1 MKNIWLNAERG
12 KFLLTPMSGKKC
24 GPVFSNLKQLGS
36 RISGRDYL
44 GKAEEETSTSVSF
57 QFMRKR
63 CEKINNSQL
72 NSSAMSYTI
81 EIPCSVVRP
90 MNSYATRIS
99 VYNSY
104 FNSFFA
110 RLSLFK
116 GRSLRK
122 SGYEI
127 GKCHFTTSVWTFCE
141 WTPFTIQFS
150 NVFIVFGLYQKYF
163 ILNFLSNETC
173 FHRSHFLGFSYRKGF
188 STFQ

>member
-63 CEKINNSQL
+63 CEKINHSQL
-72 NSSAMSYTI
+72 NSSVISYTI

-116 GRSLRK
+116 GRSLRN

-127 GKCHFTTSVWTFCE
+127 GKCHLLRAFEHFASE
-141 WTPFTIQFS
+141 LRLQFS
-150 NVFIVFGLYQKYF
+150 FRTYLSFSGCTKS
-163 ILNFLSNETC
+163 ILS
-173 FHRSHFLGFSYRKGF
+173 
-188 STFQ
+188 

>member
-1 MKNIWLNAERG
+1 MAKNFILVSQQMKNIWLNAERG

-24 GPVFSNLKQLGS
+24 GPVFSNLKQRGS

-63 CEKINNSQL
+63 CEKINHSQL
-72 NSSAMSYTI
+72 NSSVISYTI

-127 GKCHFTTSVWTFCE
+127 GKCHLLRAFEHFASE
-141 WTPFTIQFS
+141 LRLQFS
-150 NVFIVFGLYQKYF
+150 FRTSLSFSGCAKS
-163 ILNFLSNETC
+163 ILS
-173 FHRSHFLGFSYRKGF
+173 
-188 STFQ
+188 

>member
-1 MKNIWLNAERG
+1 MAKNFILVSQQLKNIWLNAERG

-63 CEKINNSQL
+63 CEKIHIQFI
-72 NSSAMSYTI
+72 YTI

-127 GKCHFTTSVWTFCE
+127 GKCHLLRAFEHFASE
-141 WTPFTIQFS
+141 LRLQFS
-150 NVFIVFGLYQKYF
+150 FRTSLSFSGCTKS
-163 ILNFLSNETC
+163 ILS
-173 FHRSHFLGFSYRKGF
+173 
-188 STFQ
+188 